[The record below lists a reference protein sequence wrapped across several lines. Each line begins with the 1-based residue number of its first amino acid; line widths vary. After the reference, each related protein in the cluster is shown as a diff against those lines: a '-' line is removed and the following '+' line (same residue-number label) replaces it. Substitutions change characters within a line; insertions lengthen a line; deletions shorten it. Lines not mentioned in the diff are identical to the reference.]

1 MTATLVAQPIDRAT
15 IAHQKALLVST
26 LLDRVVLSVR
36 RYRTRRAL
44 RALSSSQRQDCGLS
58 QVDVPSACQIE
69 AAARRRLELRMP
81 TEWC

>member
-1 MTATLVAQPIDRAT
+1 MTGTLAITPRDRAT
-15 IAHQKALLVST
+15 TARQEPPLVSA

-44 RALSSSQRQDCGLS
+44 IALSSSQRQDCGLG
-58 QVDVPSACQIE
+58 QVDVPSACEME